1 MNEEFDDN
9 IPVLTEIVESS
20 SDESAPPDNEFN
32 FDGLVPGKALTQED
46 VNKIKSALNQLIKT
60 KIRAHSIKLYQELNT
75 EMNKILDNV
84 SK

>member
-1 MNEEFDDN
+1 MTEEIDDN
-9 IPVLTEIVESS
+9 IPVLTEIVEPAT
-20 SDESAPPDNEFN
+20 DESTQLDNEFN

-46 VNKIKSALNQLIKT
+46 INKIKSALNQLIKT

-84 SK
+84 NK